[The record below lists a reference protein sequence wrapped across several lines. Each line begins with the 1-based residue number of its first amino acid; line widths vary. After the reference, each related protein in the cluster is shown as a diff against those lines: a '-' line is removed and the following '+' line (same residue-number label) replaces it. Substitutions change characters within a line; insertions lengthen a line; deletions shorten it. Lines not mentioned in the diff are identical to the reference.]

1 MIYRYMNCSTDGYF
15 ARGRHSHVVLHI
27 LPHGTNLRVVRI
39 GAWCAFSRVVHSR
52 VWYAFSRVVRILAR
66 GAHSRAWYAFSRV
79 VRIGAGCAFSRVV
92 RIGAWCV
99 FSPMVRILARG
110 TYLHMVRLAAAF
122 EDRAIGDPAPINIG
136 SVR

>member
-15 ARGRHSHVVLHI
+15 ARGRHSRVVLRI
-27 LPHGTNLRVVRI
+27 LPHGTHLRVVRI
-39 GAWCAFSRVVHSR
+39 GAWCA
-52 VWYAFSRVVRILAR
+52 
-66 GAHSRAWYAFSRV
+66 
-79 VRIGAGCAFSRVV
+79 
-92 RIGAWCV
+92 

-110 TYLHMVRLAAAF
+110 TYLRVVRLAAAF

>member
-66 GAHSRAWYAFSRV
+66 GTHWRV
-79 VRIGAGCAFSRVV
+79 VRIL
-92 RIGAWCV
+92 
-99 FSPMVRILARG
+99 PTVRILARG
-110 TYLHMVRLAAAF
+110 TYLRVVRLAAAF
-122 EDRAIGDPAPINIG
+122 EDRAIGDPAAINIG

>member
-15 ARGRHSHVVLHI
+15 TRGRHSHVVLHL
-27 LPHGTNLRVVRI
+27 LPHGTMLRVVRI

-66 GAHSRAWYAFSRV
+66 GAFSRM
-79 VRIGAGCAFSRVV
+79 V

-110 TYLHMVRLAAAF
+110 TYLRVVRLAAAF
-122 EDRAIGDPAPINIG
+122 EDRTIGDPAAINIG